1 MDLIRPAAKSD
12 IFDCS
17 VNVVGEVKDLS
28 LPRIHEW
35 HSWHAK
41 VNMHGGGYVT
51 DTGKQTD
58 DCFVITLGLPVG
70 GAVSVIMLQL
80 LLYCNIIRTSLYQAA
95 EIIKTTAR
103 NITAGTHYK
112 QVGVQLQ
119 RTLTTWHCPHL
130 LLRAV
135 LRRGAGH
142 AAIDRYL
149 LPATPTAANQQ
160 NRHTLLQ
167 RANGTGRRTDPV
179 PLYIAPLPHTMR
191 MTYCI

>member
-1 MDLIRPAAKSD
+1 MNGIRGMRKST
-12 IFDCS
+12 C
-17 VNVVGEVKDLS
+17 
-28 LPRIHEW
+28 
-35 HSWHAK
+35 
-41 VNMHGGGYVT
+41 MGGGYVT

-58 DCFVITLGLPVG
+58 DCFVITLCLPVG

-80 LLYCNIIRTSLYQAA
+80 LLYCNIICTSLYQAA

-149 LPATPTAANQQ
+149 LPATPTAANPPHSAAAGEWDRQ
-160 NRHTLLQ
+160 TD
-167 RANGTGRRTDPV
+167 GPRTV
-179 PLYIAPLPHTMR
+179 R
-191 MTYCI
+191 